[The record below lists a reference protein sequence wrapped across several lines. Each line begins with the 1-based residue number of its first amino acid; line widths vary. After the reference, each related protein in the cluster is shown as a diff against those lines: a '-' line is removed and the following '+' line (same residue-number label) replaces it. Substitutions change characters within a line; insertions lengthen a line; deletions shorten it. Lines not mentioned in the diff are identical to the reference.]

1 MSLTTPPLLPSPLSP
16 SLPAPVDT
24 YLEHQVRQSGPQEHG
39 GPWRG
44 RRWGQADRGPLE
56 PTPDCHDSY
65 RTRPEGSRGG
75 GGRGDRTAAAV
86 GHTQAP
92 HHLQVL
98 LCLLPEPPELHSLL
112 GAPRAGMEHRVT
124 TRSTGQPLTHAPA
137 TPFPIQILR
146 AHDSHLP
153 FDWPDQHC

>member
-1 MSLTTPPLLPSPLSP
+1 MRLTTPPLPPLPSLPLSP
-16 SLPAPVDT
+16 CPSGHLPGA
-24 YLEHQVRQSGPQEHG
+24 SGETEQPTG
-39 GPWRG
+39 ARGPSRG
-44 RRWGQADRGPLE
+44 RRWGRADRGQPE

-112 GAPRAGMEHRVT
+112 GGAGMECRFT

-146 AHDSHLP
+146 SHDSHLP